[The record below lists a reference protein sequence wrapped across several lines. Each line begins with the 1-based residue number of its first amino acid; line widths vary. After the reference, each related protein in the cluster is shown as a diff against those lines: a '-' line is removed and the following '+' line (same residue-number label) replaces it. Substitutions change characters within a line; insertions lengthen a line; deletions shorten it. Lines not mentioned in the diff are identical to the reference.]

1 MQIIIP
7 DEFIK
12 ISKLSETQ
20 LMTELAMALF
30 SKNLLTF
37 GQARKLSGLD
47 VISFQEELGK
57 NKITMHYDLLDFE
70 QDLINL
76 ENFGK

>member
-7 DEFIK
+7 DEFIQT
-12 ISKLSETQ
+12 SKLSETQ

-47 VISFQEELGK
+47 VISF
-57 NKITMHYDLLDFE
+57 
-70 QDLINL
+70 
-76 ENFGK
+76 

>member
-1 MQIIIP
+1 
-7 DEFIK
+7 
-12 ISKLSETQ
+12 
-20 LMTELAMALF
+20 MTELAMALF

-57 NKITMHYDLLDFE
+57 NKITMHYDLLDFK